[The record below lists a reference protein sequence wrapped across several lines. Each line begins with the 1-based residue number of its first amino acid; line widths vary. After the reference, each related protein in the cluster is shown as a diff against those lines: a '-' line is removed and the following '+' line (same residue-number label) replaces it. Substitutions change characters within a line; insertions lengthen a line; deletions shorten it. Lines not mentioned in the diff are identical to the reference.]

1 MASDPAA
8 PSSILIVRM
17 SAFGDIICALPTLRA
32 LRQSFPTARIGWVV
46 DERFQELL
54 RPEPAI
60 DDLIVV
66 PLSRLFRSLRSP
78 GKWPWVRRE
87 FRALR
92 DRLRNPGFEVSL
104 DLQGILKSGFI
115 TRLAACPRN
124 LQMAGDHLRNK
135 QWLFRGER
143 IPENGLHAVDRM
155 LPLAAALGADIGR
168 PRFDFTIPEAARQW
182 AEHVFAAHDFG
193 TKGPV
198 VGLVPGA
205 FAPHRIWPAE
215 RFAAAAARLHQDL
228 GARVVVLGGPG
239 EVDRAEG
246 IVRDSGVPALCTAG
260 KTGFLELAAVLE
272 HCDAVVSG
280 DTGPMH
286 LAVAVG
292 KPVVAL
298 FGPANPERTG
308 PYGTQHIVIQKS
320 VGCGSQPCYAHPSCR
335 DFACM
340 KAIEVDEV
348 VAAVTRLVG

>member
-8 PSSILIVRM
+8 PRSILIVRM

-46 DERFQELL
+46 DERFADLL
-54 RPEPAI
+54 RHEPAV

-66 PLSRLFRSLRSP
+66 PLTRLFRSLRSP
-78 GKWPWVRRE
+78 ANWPRVRRE
-87 FRALR
+87 LRALR
-92 DRLRNPGFEVSL
+92 QQLRNPGFDVSL

-124 LQMAGDHLRNK
+124 LQMAGDHLGNK
-135 QWLFRGER
+135 QWLFPGER
-143 IPENGLHAVDRM
+143 IPERGPHAVDRM
-155 LPLAAALGADIGR
+155 LPLAAALGADISH
-168 PRFDFTIPEAARQW
+168 PRFDFTIPDAARRW
-182 AEHVFAAHDFG
+182 AEEAFAAHDFS
-193 TKGPV
+193 TSGPV
-198 VGLVPGA
+198 VALVPGA

-215 RFAAAAARLHQDL
+215 RFAAAAARLHKDL
-228 GARVVVLGGPG
+228 GARMVVLGGPK
-239 EVDRAEG
+239 EVDLAQR
-246 IVRDSGVPALCTAG
+246 IVEQSRVPALCTAG

-272 HCDAVVSG
+272 RCDVVISG

-308 PYGTQHIVIQKS
+308 PYGPQHIVLQKS
-320 VGCGSQPCYAHPSCR
+320 VACGSQPCYAHPTCR

-348 VAAVTRLVG
+348 VAAVARLLG

>member
-1 MASDPAA
+1 MPSEPVA
-8 PSSILIVRM
+8 PTSILIVRM

-32 LRQSFPTARIGWVV
+32 LRRSFPTARIGWIV

-54 RPEPAI
+54 RHEPAV

-66 PLSRLFRSLRSP
+66 PLARWAKSLRSAAN
-78 GKWPWVRRE
+78 WPQVRRE
-87 FRALR
+87 IRALR
-92 DRLRNPGFEVSL
+92 ERLRDPGFEVSL

-135 QWLFRGER
+135 QWLCRGER
-143 IPENGLHAVDRM
+143 IVENSLHAVDRM
-155 LPLAAALGADIGR
+155 LPLAAALGADISH
-168 PRFDFTIPEAARQW
+168 PRFDFTIPVAARQW
-182 AEHVFAAHDFG
+182 AEEVFAAHDFG
-193 TKGPV
+193 TDGPV
-198 VGLVPGA
+198 VALVPGA

-215 RFAAAAARLHQDL
+215 RFAAAAAKLHQAL
-228 GARVVVLGGPG
+228 GARVVVLGGPK
-239 EVDRAEG
+239 EVDLAEG
-246 IVRDSGVPALCTAG
+246 IVRASGVPALCTAG

-272 HCDAVVSG
+272 RCDVAISG

-308 PYGTQHIVIQKS
+308 PYGPQHIVIQKS
-320 VGCGSQPCYAHPSCR
+320 VPCGTQPCYAHPTCQ

-340 KAIEVDEV
+340 RAIEVDEV
-348 VAAVTRLVG
+348 VAAVARLVG